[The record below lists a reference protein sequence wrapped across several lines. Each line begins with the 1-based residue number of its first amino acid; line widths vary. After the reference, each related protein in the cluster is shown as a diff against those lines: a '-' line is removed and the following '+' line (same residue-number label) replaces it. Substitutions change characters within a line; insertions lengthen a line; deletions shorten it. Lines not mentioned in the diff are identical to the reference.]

1 MTAPLWPQSLD
12 PLLML
17 TVPGKPAPQG
27 SLTLWR
33 APDGT
38 ERAKHPTST
47 VAHRNLMVGM
57 LADLWEG
64 RPPLTEPVVVRL
76 TFTFPWLV
84 KHYRT
89 GKSSRLLR
97 DDAPTIHDT
106 TPDLD
111 KLVRLV
117 FDALTV
123 AGVWRDDCI

>member
-1 MTAPLWPQSLD
+1 
-12 PLLML
+12 
-17 TVPGKPAPQG
+17 
-27 SLTLWR
+27 
-33 APDGT
+33 
-38 ERAKHPTST
+38 
-47 VAHRNLMVGM
+47 MVGM

-123 AGVWRDDCI
+123 AGVWRDDCIGSDLRAVKRWGPTGATQIHLRKAGE